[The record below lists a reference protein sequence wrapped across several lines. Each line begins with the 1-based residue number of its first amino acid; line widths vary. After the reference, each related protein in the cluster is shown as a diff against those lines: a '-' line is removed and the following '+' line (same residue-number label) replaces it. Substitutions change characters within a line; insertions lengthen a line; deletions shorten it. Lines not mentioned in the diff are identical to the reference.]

1 MIQRNN
7 RILLVEDEAGLVFTL
22 TDLLKAEGYEVIAC
36 ADAEA
41 AELKLASGN
50 PDLILLDVMLP
61 GKSGLDLLRSLRSAG
76 NTIPVLM
83 LTARATA
90 PERVVGLK
98 LGADDYLPKPFD
110 SLELLA
116 RIEALLRR
124 SEGHGLANGGGS
136 ILAFGDISINPERS
150 EVSRSGQVLP
160 LTLQEYRL
168 LIFMVTHPGKTLARE
183 RLLEEVWG
191 YGSNAAS
198 RTIDVHVSSLRQK
211 VEDEPAHP
219 AHIITVRGFGY
230 RFEP

>member
-41 AELKLASGN
+41 AELKLASAN

-83 LTARATA
+83 LTARATP

-136 ILAFGDISINPERS
+136 ILGFGDITINPERS
-150 EVSRSGQVLP
+150 EVSRAGQVLP

-168 LIFMVTHPGKTLARE
+168 LIFMVTHPGKTLSRE